1 MSNTEEFDYTIGI
14 DDVIKVD
21 VEEGDALL
29 VTLPETASRLPRDQ
43 QAQFATNVSQAFQT
57 AFEDKNLKVVVM
69 PHGMTVELIKGSQ
82 LEDKV

>member
-1 MSNTEEFDYTIGI
+1 MSDTKEFDYTVGI

-29 VTLPETASRLPRDQ
+29 VTLPETANTMPRDQ
-43 QAQFATNVSQAFQT
+43 QAQFATNVSQAFQA